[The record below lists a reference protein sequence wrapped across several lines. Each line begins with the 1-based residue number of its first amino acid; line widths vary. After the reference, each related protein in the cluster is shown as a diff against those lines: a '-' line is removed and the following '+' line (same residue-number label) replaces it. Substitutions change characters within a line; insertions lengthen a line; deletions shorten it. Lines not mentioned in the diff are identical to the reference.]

1 MGGPRFTDPMPA
13 SQRVNPK
20 ILFIGAPEADAGT
33 FAARVRADFP
43 GIWLLATNE
52 RAEALQHVP
61 DAEIIIG
68 HHFQFDE
75 PLLERAPQ
83 LRWIQSLTTGTDAIV
98 RLSAL
103 RPETLLTS
111 TRGMHGPQMSELV
124 FLHMLALARD
134 LPRMQRNQ
142 AAGRW
147 ERWPQP
153 LLWGKSVVIVGVGA
167 IAEALAP
174 RCKCFGMK
182 VIGVSASRRVPAGFD
197 AMYGREELLQ
207 AAAQADFLVILVP
220 YSAQTENMIDA
231 RVLAAMKASA
241 FLINVARGGVLDE
254 QALLQALRA
263 GRIAGAGLD
272 VFRDQPLPADN
283 PFWSEPRVLITPL
296 LGGMSNIYLEQ
307 AYPIVSA
314 NLRHFL
320 AGRLDAMLN
329 VVPH

>member
-13 SQRVNPK
+13 SQRMNPK

-52 RAEALQHVP
+52 RAEALLHVP

-142 AAGRW
+142 AAAHW
-147 ERWPQP
+147 ERWPQQ

-231 RVLAAMKASA
+231 RVLAVMKGSA

-283 PFWSEPRVLITPL
+283 PFWREPRVLITPL

-314 NLRHFL
+314 NLGHFL

-329 VVPH
+329 IVPH

>member
-1 MGGPRFTDPMPA
+1 MPG

-33 FAARVRADFP
+33 FEERARADFP
-43 GIWLLATNE
+43 GISLLATNE
-52 RAEALQHVP
+52 RAEALLHAP

-142 AAGRW
+142 AAARW

-231 RVLAAMKASA
+231 RVLAVMKGSA

-272 VFRDQPLPADN
+272 VFRHQPLPADN
-283 PFWSEPRVLITPL
+283 PFWREPRVLITPL

>member
-1 MGGPRFTDPMPA
+1 MGGPRFTDPMPGT
-13 SQRVNPK
+13 QRVNPK

-33 FAARVRADFP
+33 FEERARADFP
-43 GIWLLATNE
+43 GISLLATNE
-52 RAEALQHVP
+52 RAEALLHAP

-142 AAGRW
+142 AAARW

-182 VIGVSASRRVPAGFD
+182 VIGVSASHRVPAGFD

-207 AAAQADFLVILVP
+207 ATAQADFLVILVP

-231 RVLAAMKASA
+231 RVLAVMKGSA

-263 GRIAGAGLD
+263 ERIAGAGLD

-283 PFWSEPRVLITPL
+283 PFWREPRVLITPL

>member
-1 MGGPRFTDPMPA
+1 
-13 SQRVNPK
+13 
-20 ILFIGAPEADAGT
+20 
-33 FAARVRADFP
+33 
-43 GIWLLATNE
+43 
-52 RAEALQHVP
+52 
-61 DAEIIIG
+61 
-68 HHFQFDE
+68 
-75 PLLERAPQ
+75 
-83 LRWIQSLTTGTDAIV
+83 
-98 RLSAL
+98 
-103 RPETLLTS
+103 
-111 TRGMHGPQMSELV
+111 
-124 FLHMLALARD
+124 
-134 LPRMQRNQ
+134 
-142 AAGRW
+142 
-147 ERWPQP
+147 
-153 LLWGKSVVIVGVGA
+153 VIVGVGA

-182 VIGVSASRRVPAGFD
+182 VIGVSASHRVPAGFD

-283 PFWSEPRVLITPL
+283 PFWREPRVLITPL